1 MVDNLFKKFR
11 KSNILVIGDVM
22 IDAYWIGRVTRVSPE
37 APVPVL
43 EVNQRD
49 YRLGGAANVALNIK
63 SLGANPILCAVIGQ
77 DEHEPLFTKL
87 LNENGLSNEGI
98 VSLPQRAT
106 TVKYRMIANKTQM
119 IRVDEENSTPLKPE
133 EQIDFVKR
141 VDDLI
146 GRQTID
152 AIIFEDYDK
161 GLLSQETIAHIVSLA
176 QSKKIVIAVDP
187 KKRNFHYYQGVT
199 LFKPNL
205 KELKDGLFQD
215 DETLSLKQIH
225 KLMQNFAHKM
235 NIDYMMTTLSERG
248 IAIYDLKKDNF
259 SSYPAFLRKIGDV
272 SGAGDTVISVATLS
286 LLAGIPATTMAAMAN
301 LAGGIVCEYAGV
313 VPIDA
318 TVFKEQ
324 LQKEALLP

>member
-1 MVDNLFKKFR
+1 MVDNLFKKFS
-11 KSNILVIGDVM
+11 KSNVLVIGDVM
-22 IDAYWIGRVTRVSPE
+22 IDAYWIGQVTRVSPE

-43 EVNQRD
+43 EVKQRD
-49 YRLGGAANVALNIK
+49 YRLGGAANVALNVK
-63 SLGANPILCAVIGQ
+63 SLGANPILCAIIGQ
-77 DEHEPLFTKL
+77 DEHEALFSKL
-87 LNENGLSNEGI
+87 LNEHGLSNEGI
-98 VSLPQRAT
+98 VSLPQRTT

-119 IRVDEENSTPLKPE
+119 IRVDEENNTPLNPE
-133 EQIDFVKR
+133 EQIAFVKR

-146 GRQTID
+146 SRQTID

-176 QSKKIVIAVDP
+176 RSKQIVIAVDP
-187 KKRNFHYYQGVT
+187 KKRNFHHYQGVT

-248 IAIYDLKKDNF
+248 IAIYDRQKDNF

-286 LLAGIPATTMAAMAN
+286 LLAGIPATTVAAMAN

-318 TVFKEQ
+318 AVFKEQ
-324 LQKEALLP
+324 LMKEALLP

>member
-1 MVDNLFKKFR
+1 MVDNLFKKFS
-11 KSNILVIGDVM
+11 KSNVLVIGDVM
-22 IDAYWIGRVTRVSPE
+22 IDAYWIGQVTRVSPE

-43 EVNQRD
+43 EVKQRD

-77 DEHEPLFTKL
+77 DEHESLFTKL
-87 LNENGLSNEGI
+87 LNEHGLSNEGI
-98 VSLPQRAT
+98 VSLPQRTT

-119 IRVDEENSTPLKPE
+119 IRVDDENNTSLNPE
-133 EQIDFVKR
+133 EQIAFVKR

-146 GRQTID
+146 SRQTID

-176 QSKKIVIAVDP
+176 RSKQIVVAVDP
-187 KKRNFHYYQGVT
+187 KKRNFHHYQGVT

-215 DETLSLKQIH
+215 EEPLSLKQIH
-225 KLMQNFAHKM
+225 KLMQNFAYKM

-248 IAIYDLKKDNF
+248 IAIYDRQKDNF

-286 LLAGIPATTMAAMAN
+286 LLAGIPATTVAAMAN

-318 TVFKEQ
+318 TIFKEQ
-324 LQKEALLP
+324 LLKEALL